1 MQPPTR
7 RLGTNGP
14 SVTAIGYGMM
24 GLSAFYGKRQDD
36 ETRLQFLDKL
46 YAAGQRFWDTSDI
59 YGDSEDLLGKWFRLN
74 PEKRQHIFLA
84 TKFGNMGGGNARTD
98 PDYVL
103 EACGKSLKR
112 LRTDYIDLYYVH
124 RADPGTPIEETV
136 RAMDRLKKYVG
147 PPLFFHCQLYDQKAD
162 TKHYREGKIRFLGLS
177 EVSSSTL
184 QRAHSVSSISAV
196 QVEYSPFALEIESQ
210 EINLL
215 ATCKEL
221 GVAVVA
227 YSPLG
232 RGFLTG
238 QLKSIDDLDQDD
250 FRRKVPRYWPENFH
264 HNVALVQELEKFAK
278 QKGCTTSQLVLAWLM
293 KQWDMVIPIP
303 GTTKWE
309 NFTENMGSLQ
319 VDLSDDEARKMR
331 NVIEKAG
338 VVGDRYPDGWARTLF
353 ADTAPLP

>member
-84 TKFGNMGGGNARTD
+84 TKFGNMGGGSARTD
-98 PDYVL
+98 PEYVL

-112 LRTDYIDLYYVH
+112 LGTDYIDLYYVH

-136 RAMDRLKKYVG
+136 RAMDRLKK
-147 PPLFFHCQLYDQKAD
+147 
-162 TKHYREGKIRFLGLS
+162 EGKIRFLGLS